1 MQKKVVPITNEEY
14 NTGKYAHTSLAA
26 GGKRTAVI
34 WCNDNGDIIPE
45 ETYSQ
50 TWMRENKIGKY
61 AQKSSP
67 KSSGGGGVFGSSRNE
82 PTRHVASYSSSSS
95 SADLQRNRAEEKRIE
110 AEIEMKRKAQE
121 AELERQRLEE
131 EKKKLQKYTQIAQ
144 AGTAAAYM
152 QVHKAGKSFGAERL
166 LPVQVNQILS
176 SFPYDKVPG
185 EFSKIVV
192 YHKNAMNNA
201 GFMEKILTVV
211 ESFSVAGDESLEHLK
226 SVAEMNPD
234 NAEMAA
240 ALPEINELLQ
250 ALKSKRKKALMIA
263 GAVLVFTI
271 LLAAIA
277 R

>member
-34 WCNDNGDIIPE
+34 WCDDNGNIIPE

-61 AQKSSP
+61 APKSSP

-82 PTRHVASYSSSSS
+82 PTRHLASYSSSSS

-192 YHKNAMNNA
+192 YHKNAMNDA
-201 GFMEKILTVV
+201 GFMEKIVTVV
-211 ESFSVAGDESLEHLK
+211 QSFSVAGDKSLEHLK

-263 GAVLVFTI
+263 GAVIVFTL
-271 LLAAIA
+271 LLAAIT

>member
-67 KSSGGGGVFGSSRNE
+67 KSSGGGGGVFGSSRNE
-82 PTRHVASYSSSSS
+82 PTRHVASSSSS
-95 SADLQRNRAEEKRIE
+95 SADLQRDRAEEKRIE

-201 GFMEKILTVV
+201 GFMEKIVTVV
-211 ESFSVAGDESLEHLK
+211 ESFSVAGDKSLEHLK

>member
-67 KSSGGGGVFGSSRNE
+67 KSSSGGGVFGSSRNE

-95 SADLQRNRAEEKRIE
+95 SADLQRDRAEEKRIE

-152 QVHKAGKSFGAERL
+152 QVHKAGKSFGAESL
-166 LPVQVNQILS
+166 LPEQVNQILS

-211 ESFSVAGDESLEHLK
+211 ESFSVAGDKSLEHLK

-250 ALKSKRKKALMIA
+250 AFKSKRKKALMIA

>member
-1 MQKKVVPITNEEY
+1 MVFRPLIFLNPLSKSVRLFGNEMVTTESQARNAQY
-14 NTGKYAHTSLAA
+14 PTS
-26 GGKRTAVI
+26 
-34 WCNDNGDIIPE
+34 
-45 ETYSQ
+45 
-50 TWMRENKIGKY
+50 
-61 AQKSSP
+61 
-67 KSSGGGGVFGSSRNE
+67 
-82 PTRHVASYSSSSS
+82 
-95 SADLQRNRAEEKRIE
+95 
-110 AEIEMKRKAQE
+110 
-121 AELERQRLEE
+121 
-131 EKKKLQKYTQIAQ
+131 Q

-152 QVHKAGKSFGAERL
+152 QVHKAGKSFGAESL

-201 GFMEKILTVV
+201 GFMEKIVTVV
-211 ESFSVAGDESLEHLK
+211 ESFSVAGDKSLEHLK

>member
-50 TWMRENKIGKY
+50 TWMRENKISKY
-61 AQKSSP
+61 AQKTSP

-82 PTRHVASYSSSSS
+82 PTRHVASSSSSSS
-95 SADLQRNRAEEKRIE
+95 SADLQRDRAEEKRIE

-201 GFMEKILTVV
+201 GFMEKIVTVV
-211 ESFSVAGDESLEHLK
+211 ESFSVAGDKSLEHLK

-240 ALPEINELLQ
+240 ALPGINELLQ